1 MEAEEEETEECSK
14 EEGNL
19 NKMKVGIKKK
29 RTHTHGRKL
38 GEREKGRK
46 EGKER

>member
-19 NKMKVGIKKK
+19 NKMKVGIKKNA
-29 RTHTHGRKL
+29 HTHGRKL